1 MPRQSL
7 RAAADCTYLK
17 TLLANRLQFLSLPK
31 PQSRYFE
38 KYSINHKSPNP
49 HIHPHIVPPH
59 YHYHHLITTL
69 SLAVSNC
76 DGASVVFLVLE
87 CVCVCVCLQIF
98 SLRRWCFI
106 WCDGVSQTHIAHTL
120 GNTFDVVC
128 CRYHGK
134 CNLWVKRSAWIYGG
148 KISLNR
154 TYFGLPLIFIYSP
167 PLVKVY
173 SSDQPG
179 FLFCP
184 VILTS
189 YFFFFY
195 FILPFLVLSHH

>member
-7 RAAADCTYLK
+7 GAADDCTYLK

-31 PQSRYFE
+31 LQSRYFE

-87 CVCVCVCLQIF
+87 CVCV
-98 SLRRWCFI
+98 
-106 WCDGVSQTHIAHTL
+106 
-120 GNTFDVVC
+120 
-128 CRYHGK
+128 
-134 CNLWVKRSAWIYGG
+134 
-148 KISLNR
+148 
-154 TYFGLPLIFIYSP
+154 
-167 PLVKVY
+167 
-173 SSDQPG
+173 
-179 FLFCP
+179 
-184 VILTS
+184 
-189 YFFFFY
+189 
-195 FILPFLVLSHH
+195 